1 MHRSTGRKLI
11 LGVMAKYWA
20 SGQVKTRLGAAIGMR
35 QAADLHRAFC
45 QHLATQLAAVAEE
58 RWFVITP
65 RDRQADFAA
74 LLPEGW
80 GIGFQA
86 EGDLGGRMK
95 AWFMQTAESDVD
107 RVLIGA
113 DCPLLEAALV
123 DRAGELLGEH
133 DVVLGPAV
141 DGGYYL
147 IGLRGPWRDVYRG
160 LMDEMP
166 WSSDSVFELT
176 CRRAEQ
182 AGLRLATLPP
192 MEDVDTIKELEQ
204 LMIQLKECA
213 GETRYPLLYRTIE
226 QAVSQRG
233 MA

>member
-20 SGQVKTRLGAAIGMR
+20 SGQVKTRLGATIGMP
-35 QAADLHRAFC
+35 QAADVHRAFC

-58 RWFVITP
+58 RSFVITP

-80 GIGFQA
+80 GIRFQG
-86 EGDLGGRMK
+86 EGELGCRMK
-95 AWFMQTAESDVD
+95 AWFMQATESDVD
-107 RVLIGA
+107 AVLIGA
-113 DCPLLEAALV
+113 DCPLLEAAVV

-133 DVVLGPAV
+133 DVVLGPAI

-147 IGLRGPWRDVYRG
+147 IGLRGPWRNVYQG
-160 LMDEMP
+160 LMEQMP
-166 WSSDSVFELT
+166 WSSDSVFDLT
-176 CRRAEQ
+176 CLRAEQ
-182 AGLRLATLPP
+182 AGLRVATLPP
-192 MEDVDTIKELEQ
+192 MEDVDTITELQ
-204 LMIQLKECA
+204 HLVNQLKQCG
-213 GETRYPLLYRTIE
+213 GETRYPSLYRTVE

>member
-1 MHRSTGRKLI
+1 MHRSSSRKLI

-20 SGQVKTRLGAAIGMR
+20 SGRVKTRLGAAIGMR
-35 QAADLHRAFC
+35 HAADVHRAFC

-58 RWFVITP
+58 RSFVITP

-74 LLPEGW
+74 LLPSGW

-86 EGDLGGRMK
+86 DGDLGCRMK
-95 AWFMQTAESDVD
+95 AWFKQATEPDVD

-113 DCPLLEAALV
+113 DCPLLDGAVV

-133 DVVLGPAV
+133 DVVLGPAI

-147 IGLRGPWRDVYRG
+147 IGLRGPWRDVYQG

-166 WSSDSVFELT
+166 WSSDSVFDLT

-192 MEDVDTIKELEQ
+192 MEDVDTIKELER
-204 LMIQLKECA
+204 LLIQLKACS
-213 GETRYPLLYRTIE
+213 GETRHPSLYRTVE

-233 MA
+233 LA